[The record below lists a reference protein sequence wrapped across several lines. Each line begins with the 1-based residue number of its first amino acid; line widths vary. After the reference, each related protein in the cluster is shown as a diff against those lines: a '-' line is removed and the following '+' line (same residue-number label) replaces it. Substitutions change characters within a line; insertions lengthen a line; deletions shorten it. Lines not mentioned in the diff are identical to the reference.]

1 MTGVIFRRRE
11 MNPPVFILRGS
22 LFSFTPAML
31 RVVAMLG
38 KILSN
43 NFKGEKSFECS
54 TFYKS
59 LGSNLP
65 KTACG
70 R

>member
-1 MTGVIFRRRE
+1 
-11 MNPPVFILRGS
+11 
-22 LFSFTPAML
+22 ML

-65 KTACG
+65 KAACG